1 MLGECHQQSERK
13 TLKLHTNSTQFTVT
27 MDNTRTNM
35 EARCT
40 QAHWQK
46 KIKNEWQ

>member
-1 MLGECHQQSERK
+1 
-13 TLKLHTNSTQFTVT
+13 
-27 MDNTRTNM
+27 M

-46 KIKNEWQ
+46 KKLKMNGNGEDKVDAQWRWIGICAVPVEESLGLF